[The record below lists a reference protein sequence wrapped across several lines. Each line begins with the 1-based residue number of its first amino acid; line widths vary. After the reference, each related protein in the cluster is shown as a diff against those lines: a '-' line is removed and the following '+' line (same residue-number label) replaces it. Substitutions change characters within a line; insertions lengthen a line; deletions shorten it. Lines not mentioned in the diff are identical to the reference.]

1 MVKRVDYMDL
11 ITGIIFLILFLI
23 IMVFAFSM
31 GILSPY
37 VGRREILSI
46 ILIGFVLGAIGGYF
60 FIDPIYDESPY
71 VIGNIQGMFSMDSEV
86 INLNIPSTSN
96 ISDITNKI
104 NNLTGVNSVTTNGF
118 ELKTGFIKN
127 TTKIYVED
135 YLRSDPEIESFKVT
149 NNSVTVDLKNDA
161 SSTTTL
167 GSLVNWLSN
176 KAGVGSEFAFVH
188 IQVHVDANEVTEV
201 RDYLKDN
208 DYNIISIEGPVQS
221 TIHYLYD
228 HLLPTY
234 AIMIITGL
242 IGVGVAIAGIFV
254 EPLTKFT
261 RRFKKNRIEGRGRRR
276 RP

>member
-208 DYNIISIEGPVQS
+208 DYNIISIEGPVQN

-234 AIMIITGL
+234 AVMIITGL

-261 RRFKKNRIEGRGRRR
+261 RRFKKNRIERRGRRR

>member
-1 MVKRVDYMDL
+1 MKRVDYMDL
-11 ITGIIFLILFLI
+11 ITGIIFFILFLI

-37 VGRREILSI
+37 VGRREIISI

-71 VIGNIQGMFSMDSEV
+71 VIGNIQGLFVMDSEV

-104 NNLTGVNSVTTNGF
+104 NNLTEVNSVTTNGF
-118 ELKTGFIKN
+118 ELETGFIKN
-127 TTKIYVED
+127 STKTYVEN
-135 YLRSDPEIESFKVT
+135 YLKSDPEIESYKVT
-149 NNSVTVDLKNDA
+149 NSSVTVDLKNDA

-188 IQVHVDANEVTEV
+188 IQVHVNANDVTEV
-201 RDYLKDN
+201 KEYLKDN
-208 DYNIISIEGPVQS
+208 DYTIISIEGPVQD

-234 AIMIITGL
+234 AVMFITGL
-242 IGVGVAIAGIFV
+242 VGVAVAIAGIFV

-261 RRFKKNRIEGRGRRR
+261 RRFKRKNGEGSRRRGRRR
-276 RP
+276 

>member
-1 MVKRVDYMDL
+1 MDL
-11 ITGIIFLILFLI
+11 ITGIIFIILFLI

-37 VGRREILSI
+37 VGRREIISI

-71 VIGNIQGMFSMDSEV
+71 VIGNIQGLFVMDSEV

-104 NNLTGVNSVTTNGF
+104 NNLTEVNSVTTNGF

-127 TTKIYVED
+127 STKTYVEN
-135 YLRSDPEIESFKVT
+135 YLKSDPEIESYKVT
-149 NNSVTVDLKNDA
+149 NSSVTVDLKNDA

-188 IQVHVDANEVTEV
+188 IQVHVNANDVTEV
-201 RDYLKDN
+201 KQYLKEN
-208 DYNIISIEGPVQS
+208 DYTIISIEGPVQD

-234 AIMIITGL
+234 AVMFITGL
-242 IGVGVAIAGIFV
+242 VGVAVAIAGIFV

-261 RRFKKNRIEGRGRRR
+261 RRFKRKNGEGSRRRGRRR
-276 RP
+276 

>member
-1 MVKRVDYMDL
+1 MDL
-11 ITGIIFLILFLI
+11 ITGIIFLILFII

-71 VIGNIQGMFSMDSEV
+71 VIGNIQGLFTMDSEV

-135 YLRSDPEIESFKVT
+135 YLKSDPEIESYKVT
-149 NNSVTVDLKNDA
+149 SNSVTVDLKNDA

-188 IQVHVDANEVTEV
+188 IQVHVDANKVTEV
-201 RDYLKDN
+201 RDYLKEN
-208 DYNIISIEGPVQS
+208 DYTIISIEGPVQS

-234 AIMIITGL
+234 AVMIITGL
-242 IGVGVAIAGIFV
+242 IGVAVAIAGIFV

-261 RRFKKNRIEGRGRRR
+261 RRFKKNSVERRGRRR

>member
-1 MVKRVDYMDL
+1 
-11 ITGIIFLILFLI
+11 
-23 IMVFAFSM
+23 MVFAFSM

-37 VGRREILSI
+37 VGRKEIASI
-46 ILIGFVLGAIGGYF
+46 IIIGFVLGAIGGYF

-71 VIGNIQGMFSMDSEV
+71 VIGNIHGLFTMDSEV

-96 ISDITNKI
+96 ISDVTNQI
-104 NNLTGVNSVTTNGF
+104 NNLSGVNSVSTNGF

-127 TTKIYVED
+127 STKIYVEN
-135 YLRSDPEIESFKVT
+135 YLKSDPEIESFEVT

-161 SSTTTL
+161 SSTATL

-188 IQVHVDANEVTEV
+188 IQVHVNANDVTEV
-201 RDYLKDN
+201 RDYLKEN
-208 DYNIISIEGPVQS
+208 DYTIISIEGPVQN
-221 TIHYLYD
+221 TIHYLYN

-234 AIMIITGL
+234 AVMIITGL
-242 IGVGVAIAGIFV
+242 IGVAVAIAGIFV

-261 RRFKKNRIEGRGRRR
+261 RKFKKNRVEKRRGRRR
-276 RP
+276 P

>member
-1 MVKRVDYMDL
+1 MKRVDYMDL
-11 ITGIIFLILFLI
+11 ITGIIFIILFLI

-37 VGRREILSI
+37 VGRREIISI

-71 VIGNIQGMFSMDSEV
+71 VIGNIQGLFVMDSEV

-104 NNLTGVNSVTTNGF
+104 NNLTEVNSVTTNGF
-118 ELKTGFIKN
+118 ELETGFIKN
-127 TTKIYVED
+127 STKTYVEN
-135 YLRSDPEIESFKVT
+135 YLKSDPEIESYKVT
-149 NNSVTVDLKNDA
+149 NSSVTVDLKNDA

-188 IQVHVDANEVTEV
+188 IQVHVNANDVTEV
-201 RDYLKDN
+201 KQYLKDN
-208 DYNIISIEGPVQS
+208 DYTIISIEGPVQD

-234 AIMIITGL
+234 AVMFITGL
-242 IGVGVAIAGIFV
+242 VGVAVAIAGIFV

-261 RRFKKNRIEGRGRRR
+261 RRFKRKNDEGSRRRGRRR
-276 RP
+276 

>member
-127 TTKIYVED
+127 TTKIYVEN

-234 AIMIITGL
+234 AVMIITGL

>member
-1 MVKRVDYMDL
+1 MMKRVDYMDL

-234 AIMIITGL
+234 AVMIITGL
-242 IGVGVAIAGIFV
+242 IGVGVSIAGIFV
-254 EPLTKFT
+254 EPLIKFT

>member
-208 DYNIISIEGPVQS
+208 DYNIISIDGPVQS

-234 AIMIITGL
+234 AVMIITGL

>member
-1 MVKRVDYMDL
+1 MKRVDYMDL
-11 ITGIIFLILFLI
+11 ITGIIFIILFLI

-37 VGRREILSI
+37 VGRREIISI

-71 VIGNIQGMFSMDSEV
+71 VIGNIQGLFVMDSEV

-104 NNLTGVNSVTTNGF
+104 NNLTEVNSVTTNGF
-118 ELKTGFIKN
+118 ELETGFIKN
-127 TTKIYVED
+127 STKTYVEN
-135 YLRSDPEIESFKVT
+135 YLKSDPEIESYKVT
-149 NNSVTVDLKNDA
+149 NSSVTVDLKNDA

-188 IQVHVDANEVTEV
+188 IQVHVNANDVTEV
-201 RDYLKDN
+201 KQYLKEN
-208 DYNIISIEGPVQS
+208 DYTIISIEGPVQD

-234 AIMIITGL
+234 AVMFITGL
-242 IGVGVAIAGIFV
+242 VGVAVAIAGIFV

-261 RRFKKNRIEGRGRRR
+261 RRFKRKNGEGSRRRGRRR
-276 RP
+276 

>member
-71 VIGNIQGMFSMDSEV
+71 VIGNIQGLFSMDSEV

-149 NNSVTVDLKNDA
+149 NNSVSVDLKNDA

>member
-208 DYNIISIEGPVQS
+208 DYNIISIEGPVQN

-234 AIMIITGL
+234 AVMIITGL

>member
-1 MVKRVDYMDL
+1 MDL
-11 ITGIIFLILFLI
+11 ITGIIFIILFLI

-37 VGRREILSI
+37 VGRREIISI

-71 VIGNIQGMFSMDSEV
+71 VIGNIQGLFVMDSEV

-104 NNLTGVNSVTTNGF
+104 NNLTEVNSVTTNGF
-118 ELKTGFIKN
+118 ELETGFIKN
-127 TTKIYVED
+127 STKTYVEN
-135 YLRSDPEIESFKVT
+135 YLKSDPEIESYKVT
-149 NNSVTVDLKNDA
+149 NSSVTVDLKNDA

-188 IQVHVDANEVTEV
+188 IQVHVNANDVTEV
-201 RDYLKDN
+201 KQYLKDN
-208 DYNIISIEGPVQS
+208 DYTIISIEGPVQD

-234 AIMIITGL
+234 AVMFITGL
-242 IGVGVAIAGIFV
+242 IGVAVAIAGIFV

-261 RRFKKNRIEGRGRRR
+261 RRFKRKNDEGSRRRGRRR
-276 RP
+276 

>member
-234 AIMIITGL
+234 AVMIITGL
-242 IGVGVAIAGIFV
+242 IGVGVSIAGIFV
-254 EPLTKFT
+254 EPLIKFT

>member
-208 DYNIISIEGPVQS
+208 DYNIISIEGPVQN

>member
-1 MVKRVDYMDL
+1 MKRVDYMDL
-11 ITGIIFLILFLI
+11 ITGIIFIILFLI

-37 VGRREILSI
+37 VGRREIISI

-71 VIGNIQGMFSMDSEV
+71 VIGNIQGLFVMDSEV

-104 NNLTGVNSVTTNGF
+104 NNLTEVNSVTTNGF
-118 ELKTGFIKN
+118 ELETGFIKN
-127 TTKIYVED
+127 STKTYVEN
-135 YLRSDPEIESFKVT
+135 YLKSDPEIESYKVT
-149 NNSVTVDLKNDA
+149 NSSVTVDLKNDA

-188 IQVHVDANEVTEV
+188 IQVHVNANDVTEV
-201 RDYLKDN
+201 KQYLKDN
-208 DYNIISIEGPVQS
+208 DYTIISIEGPVQD

-234 AIMIITGL
+234 AVMFITGL
-242 IGVGVAIAGIFV
+242 IGVAVAIAGIFV

-261 RRFKKNRIEGRGRRR
+261 RRFKRKNDEGSRRRGRRR
-276 RP
+276 

>member
-1 MVKRVDYMDL
+1 MDL
-11 ITGIIFLILFLI
+11 ITGIIFLILFII

-37 VGRREILSI
+37 VGRKEIASI
-46 ILIGFVLGAIGGYF
+46 IIIGFVLGAIGGYF

-71 VIGNIQGMFSMDSEV
+71 VIGNIHGLFTMDSEV

-96 ISDITNKI
+96 ISDVTNQI
-104 NNLTGVNSVTTNGF
+104 NNLSGVNSVSTNGF

-127 TTKIYVED
+127 STKIYVEN
-135 YLRSDPEIESFKVT
+135 YLKSDPEIESFEVT

-161 SSTTTL
+161 SSTATL

-188 IQVHVDANEVTEV
+188 IQVHVNANDVTEV
-201 RDYLKDN
+201 RDYLKEN
-208 DYNIISIEGPVQS
+208 DYTIISIEGPVQN

-234 AIMIITGL
+234 AVMIITGL
-242 IGVGVAIAGIFV
+242 IGVAVAIAGIFV

-261 RRFKKNRIEGRGRRR
+261 RKFKKNRVEKRRGRRR
-276 RP
+276 P

>member
-208 DYNIISIEGPVQS
+208 DYNIISIEGPVQN

-261 RRFKKNRIEGRGRRR
+261 RRFKKNRIERRGRRR

>member
-135 YLRSDPEIESFKVT
+135 YLRSDPEIESLKVT

-234 AIMIITGL
+234 AVMIITGL